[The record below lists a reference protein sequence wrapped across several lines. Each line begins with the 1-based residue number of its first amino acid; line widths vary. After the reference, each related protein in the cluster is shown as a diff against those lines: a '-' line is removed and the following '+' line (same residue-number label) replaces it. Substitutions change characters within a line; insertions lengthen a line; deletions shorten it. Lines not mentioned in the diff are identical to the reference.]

1 MKNRAILTGLLL
13 LFSLLVLS
21 ACDSNT
27 SSNET
32 AVPVTV
38 QSPTQTENP
47 PTLSTT
53 ESGYPSAN
61 GYPIT
66 TSETSAY
73 PGNIVPT
80 EEGMVSEP
88 PNPNVEMP
96 VPSEGTGSI
105 GGVLIRQVTENGFLP
120 LTPKALYLGEV
131 LNNSEGEMALIS
143 FDEENSPQAQLLAT
157 GVFIFN
163 NIPPGV
169 YGLVIDVGFA
179 QFPLTDEGGTQ
190 ILITIEANQAI
201 ELGQIFVTLPE

>member
-13 LFSLLVLS
+13 LLSLLIVS
-21 ACDSNT
+21 ACDSN
-27 SSNET
+27 SSGNET

-38 QSPTQTENP
+38 QPTSQTDNPSPS
-47 PTLSTT
+47 STT
-53 ESGYPSAN
+53 ESGYPSAS
-61 GYPIT
+61 GYPGIT
-66 TSETSAY
+66 TENSAY
-73 PGNIVPT
+73 PGNITPT

-105 GGVLIRQVTENGFLP
+105 GGILIRQVTEDGFLP

-179 QFPLTDEGGTQ
+179 QFPLTGEDGTQ
-190 ILITIEANQAI
+190 ILVTIEANQAI